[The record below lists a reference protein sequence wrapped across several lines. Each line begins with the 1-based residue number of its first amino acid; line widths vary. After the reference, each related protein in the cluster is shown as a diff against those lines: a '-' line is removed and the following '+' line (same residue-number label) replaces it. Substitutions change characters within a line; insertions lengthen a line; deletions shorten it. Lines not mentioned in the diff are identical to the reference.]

1 MREHFLTQGVLLDEF
16 LHVLSELKV
25 LCEKCFINLYYVSQK
40 HFEWCKGGH
49 NETIYFLY
57 LYYCKFFSFFW
68 KKDYK
73 FRKPFFLIEGKKMNF
88 DFEGMKSFS
97 EDTLNLKDIS
107 T

>member
-1 MREHFLTQGVLLDEF
+1 MIYIMCLRNI
-16 LHVLSELKV
+16 LSDVKADIMKL
-25 LCEKCFINLYYVSQK
+25 FIFY
-40 HFEWCKGGH
+40 
-49 NETIYFLY
+49 IYITV
-57 LYYCKFFSFFW
+57 KFFHFFW

-73 FRKPFFLIEGKKMNF
+73 FRKPFFLIEEKKMNF